1 MPLSFTSNEHPDYG
15 VLQVQMHFTTRLRY
29 QDAADLKRELKK
41 QKPIC
46 CLSANIMQP
55 LTNSCQQKDGAGF
68 DIASPVLGRVS
79 ALQQFQDSHAHD
91 THHRIGEAAMCS
103 EQNVNYY
110 TDIFTGQLV
119 TNCNSCIDTVTR
131 QLINSQHQ
139 QLLKHSCPETHKLG
153 QNHSSICVF
162 RYRLVDKFSSQMKG
176 WAQPHY
182 TSAAATRAACILS
195 PDLKHSISCN

>member
-1 MPLSFTSNEHPDYG
+1 MRSTSIAKKTPLYPGCLLYCSAAAAAELKVPSPLYTHEMPLSFTSNEHPDYG

-29 QDAADLKRELKK
+29 QDAADLKGELKK

-91 THHRIGEAAMCS
+91 THHKIGEAAMCS

-119 TNCNSCIDTVTR
+119 TNCNSCIDTEPKAIFTKYAVT
-131 QLINSQHQ
+131 
-139 QLLKHSCPETHKLG
+139 K
-153 QNHSSICVF
+153 
-162 RYRLVDKFSSQMKG
+162 
-176 WAQPHY
+176 
-182 TSAAATRAACILS
+182 
-195 PDLKHSISCN
+195 